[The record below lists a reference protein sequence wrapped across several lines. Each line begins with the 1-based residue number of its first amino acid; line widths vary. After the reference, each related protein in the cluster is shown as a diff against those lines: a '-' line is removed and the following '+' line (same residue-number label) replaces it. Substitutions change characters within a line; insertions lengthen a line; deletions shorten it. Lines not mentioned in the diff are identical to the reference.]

1 MSAYSQFT
9 QMMETRCIRLGVE
22 LRKVDAAYTSVIG
35 VTKYMAQYGLNSGC
49 AAALVIARRSQ
60 GRTEKL
66 PMSHARYFR
75 KPEDRLKSGAWGK
88 VSKKINIRGGKA
100 RNEFYHLGDK
110 KVKTNRLLHGK
121 LRQIQFTK
129 WAGQTVHVLR
139 TPHIKLKTSAVGS
152 PAYLAVNG

>member
-75 KPEDRLKSGAWGK
+75 KPEDRLKSRAWGK
-88 VSKKINIRGGKA
+88 ESKMINIRGGKA

-110 KVKTNRLLHGK
+110 KVRTNCPIQLQEDSKYSSPSGLVKLCMYYVLL
-121 LRQIQFTK
+121 I
-129 WAGQTVHVLR
+129 
-139 TPHIKLKTSAVGS
+139 S
-152 PAYLAVNG
+152 N